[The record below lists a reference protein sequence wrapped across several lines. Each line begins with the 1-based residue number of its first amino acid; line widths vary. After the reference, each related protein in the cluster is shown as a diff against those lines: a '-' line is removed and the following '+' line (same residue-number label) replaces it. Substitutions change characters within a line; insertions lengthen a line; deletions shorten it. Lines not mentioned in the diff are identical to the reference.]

1 MFPCDGCLIIAK
13 KLATIQDEASMRSAV
28 SRAYY
33 ATFHRVKLFA
43 ANHGVKFSSGMRSNI
58 HKEIIDFLNYHTDQ
72 KVKLLSPKLD
82 RLRNDRN
89 KCDYADSIN
98 NISNITQKS
107 IIYADNIFNDLK

>member
-43 ANHGVKFSSGMRSNI
+43 ANHGVKFSKSKIIESEVG
-58 HKEIIDFLNYHTDQ
+58 EIE
-72 KVKLLSPKLD
+72 K
-82 RLRNDRN
+82 
-89 KCDYADSIN
+89 
-98 NISNITQKS
+98 
-107 IIYADNIFNDLK
+107 